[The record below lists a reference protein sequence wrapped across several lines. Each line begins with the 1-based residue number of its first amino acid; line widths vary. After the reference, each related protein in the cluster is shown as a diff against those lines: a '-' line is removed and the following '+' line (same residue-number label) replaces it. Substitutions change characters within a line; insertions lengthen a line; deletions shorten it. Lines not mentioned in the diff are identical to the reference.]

1 MESRFSKQ
9 SEDNL
14 QINNITNRFQ
24 KYKPNEKPARIK
36 SRFNKSISTDDKFEI
51 QTPEQNQIVV
61 EEVAPTMQPIKAG
74 TYSEDDLTDDK
85 YYGRIA
91 DYMELRFGI
100 DEFRNLSREEVVDK
114 FLNNMRGFS
123 GGNTV
128 RGVTEISFL
137 NNLKDDEEKLKVAG
151 GAYALYE
158 GQAGLFSKETNA
170 WEKLGILGDFTRE
183 TVFDPVNL
191 IGFGIGKAF
200 TAGGTKVASKV
211 AQQAAIKVYK
221 DAVKKSLVKGKTKE
235 KAKAIGERV
244 AKNIYAKTAISA
256 TSEQVKKIAARKVIE
271 RGLEKQV
278 LKNLSKGT
286 VLKEITAVTAVEAVA
301 SIGTAIAYEEGLTR
315 TGVQEDYN
323 NWSIALAAFG
333 SLAVGGFQGVLATSA
348 RGKGDF
354 LGTKELVNPEEVI
367 KRPTKKEFKFKD
379 VIDHIKKTSP
389 RGGLRVRY
397 EPFSS
402 KVARGIEL
410 QDLDTQFWIDM
421 IRGNDSLK
429 TKGLLEIL
437 NEQGYTWNRLRDGN
451 VSNWVSQVIREADP
465 QNAKAFLKEF
475 EDATGISMAQGKTL
489 TIEQFADTFAKKV
502 SDSARIMKSMSMMSQ
517 QLGEA
522 VAKETTTV
530 GDYAEA
536 MFSLGIKPTE
546 DGAMSNVINKYLSGG
561 VKNFQNRIIRLLV
574 SAPSTSFLNI
584 LGYGV
589 ATGMNTATDLAQ
601 AIVYGGVG
609 GMQKIFGRETGNLRI
624 AKHLLATNIQK
635 VRNFADPMMTYDA
648 YKSLAIADPKAL
660 RELTEVL
667 PGGIEDMNAIIRNS
681 GFDPNQTLLG
691 AGSEKAID
699 FVQKVNFVQMQDVY
713 SKSQELVYQLDKNLR
728 IAFDKNFVD
737 FYSAADSGRLMNTKE
752 YKEVVAKAT
761 YETQRAI
768 FSKSFK
774 GKSMVGEI
782 ASIVEDA
789 RNIAG
794 VGLLVPFG
802 RFFNNTMAF
811 MVDLTPASVVLKATG
826 VAYKEAG
833 KSRSYKELLTRN
845 AVGMGLVVTMA
856 QQEQE
861 YSEIGLG
868 PFERIDNLNI
878 LGGGTGA
885 VVTDKFSFPVSH
897 LKGAARIISYWSL
910 FGGSAEKDM
919 PDGEFKEIMD
929 TLGPRQITRALN
941 QQVNGMGDA
950 FQLALQGDKEAKIKF
965 VKVFGGGILSQV
977 VSGGTRFLD
986 PVNAT
991 VGLFQGEDFK
1001 KLDRKQGSDIINKSL
1016 RYMDNI
1022 VSSFTTEETRKKI
1035 GLSTKENYTAV
1046 TGAERGDES
1055 RNLGVREKEL
1065 NDTIAVLNMVGKPL
1079 WKQDKMTQIG
1089 EAGNRYNELFNRMV
1103 ENESMNLRRDPDFI
1117 KGDPLKIVSLLD
1129 YRTNKV
1135 GKMLRKVREV
1145 VKSMMQSEFGEGDIR
1160 LTTLMDIVDGN
1171 SFKQI
1176 DKAIENLFPDEDISV
1191 ESLSKL
1197 EMGQLSV
1204 LKQFLDMR
1212 ETREGS
1218 YLN

>member
-1 MESRFSKQ
+1 MVNPYSKFVEENTEATV
-9 SEDNL
+9 SSGNPYSK
-14 QINNITNRFQ
+14 FVP
-24 KYKPNEKPARIK
+24 KIK
-36 SRFNKSISTDDKFEI
+36 SNINTSNPYSVFVKDVPSITKEK
-51 QTPEQNQIVV
+51 QNQIVV

-91 DYMELRFGI
+91 DYMELRFGV
-100 DEFRNLSREEVVDK
+100 DEFRNLSREEVVNK

-158 GQAGLFSKETNA
+158 GQAGLFSKETNV

-221 DAVKKSLVKGKTKE
+221 DAVKKSLAKGKTKE
-235 KAKAIGERV
+235 VAKGIGERV
-244 AKNIYAKTAISA
+244 AKNVYAKTAISA
-256 TSEQVKKIAARKVIE
+256 TADQVEKIAARKVIE

-278 LKNLSKGT
+278 LKNLSKKT
-286 VLKEITAVTAVEAVA
+286 VLAEIGIITGVEAVA
-301 SIGTAIAYEEGLTR
+301 SVGTAIAYEEGLTR

-323 NWSIALAAFG
+323 YSSIFLAALG

-379 VIDHIKKTSP
+379 VVDHIKKTSP

-437 NEQGYTWNRLRDGN
+437 NEQGYTWNKLRDGN

-475 EDATGISMAQGKTL
+475 EDATGISMVQGKAL

-502 SDSARIMKSMSMMSQ
+502 SDSGRIMKSMSMMSQ

-546 DGAMSNVINKYLSGG
+546 DGAASNVINKYLSGG

-752 YKEVVAKAT
+752 YKEVIAKAT

-774 GKSMVGEI
+774 GKSTVGEV

-826 VAYKEAG
+826 VAYKEVG

-868 PFERIDNLNI
+868 PFERIDTN
-878 LGGGTGA
+878 TGA

-1046 TGAERGDES
+1046 TGTERGDES